1 MIGLRRVAL
10 LSSILPMADH
20 PDSKLIGQ
28 ITATLNGCA
37 PLKLPGNAPRRQAGI
52 WNCATAADLESR
64 SRNCPKPAM
73 SQRAAR
79 TARTSDCFIQKAA
92 E

>member
-10 LSSILPMADH
+10 LSSILPMANR

-37 PLKLPGNAPRRQAGI
+37 PLKLPEECAPPASWNLELRNGRRPRKPQPQ
-52 WNCATAADLESR
+52 L
-64 SRNCPKPAM
+64 PKTGYVPTRGKDGAHVGLFYPKG
-73 SQRAAR
+73 
-79 TARTSDCFIQKAA
+79 C
-92 E
+92 